1 MIFGRYKYG
10 VFVGLLG
17 WVTIVSAAVPV
28 FIPERGA
35 IVQDTW
41 ETESVGGIFQNPAQL
56 LTGLS
61 RTIVRVDG
69 SQDGLGYSQAS
80 VGCRMKW
87 SDIALGVGYSRY
99 GSQDLVRT
107 ARNSTT
113 ARIEE
118 AGNFGDPI
126 QQFSVVAAT
135 EISPVF
141 QIGVDVDA
149 ISKTIDTSTATQLGI
164 GVGLRYLMASDV
176 WATGYW
182 RRALQSHFEWGTLE
196 ESSPGAPS
204 VGVEY
209 RPSFATIVGYLDL
222 ADGGAR
228 LAGEFPVS
236 LELSLTG
243 ALITG
248 ASERYSV
255 GTILK
260 LGDYALQYIHTVYAD
275 SVLGANQEMIGVAI
289 NIDDFT
295 K

>member
-1 MIFGRYKYG
+1 MMFGRYKYAIL
-10 VFVGLLG
+10 VGLIGYGAAL
-17 WVTIVSAAVPV
+17 SAATPV
-28 FIPERGA
+28 FIPERGL

-41 ETESVGGIFQNPAQL
+41 ETEAVGGIFQNPAQL

-80 VGCRMKW
+80 VGVRVKW

-107 ARNSTT
+107 KQNSATM
-113 ARIEE
+113 RIEE
-118 AGNFGDPI
+118 DGNFGDLI
-126 QQFSVVAAT
+126 QQFSLVAAT

-141 QIGVDVDA
+141 HVGVDVDS
-149 ISKTIDTSTATQLGI
+149 ISKTIDTTTATQLGI
-164 GVGLRYLMASDV
+164 GVGMRYLVGGNV
-176 WATGYW
+176 WVSGYW
-182 RRALQSHFEWGTLE
+182 RRALQNHFEWKTIE

-209 RPSFATIVGYLDL
+209 RPSFATIVGYLT
-222 ADGGAR
+222 DGGFR
-228 LAGEFPVS
+228 LAGELPVS

-243 ALITG
+243 AVITG

-260 LGDYALQYIHTVYAD
+260 LGDYALQYIHTVYGD
-275 SVLGANQEMIGVAI
+275 SILGASQEMIGVAI

-295 K
+295 Q